1 MRSREGSIGAR
12 RCDPVDRHCLALPCR
27 SFFKINRDTPEA
39 KANQIE
45 WARKQMDL
53 EVPEVT
59 ATGNEIQD
67 REDFVRQACDS
78 SCGRAAARTD
88 ACPGQAYLT
97 HLTRDRP
104 Q

>member
-1 MRSREGSIGAR
+1 VRSREGSIGAR
-12 RCDPVDRHCLALPCR
+12 RCEPADRHCLALPCR

-97 HLTRDRP
+97 LLTRDRP

>member
-1 MRSREGSIGAR
+1 MPS
-12 RCDPVDRHCLALPCR
+12 R

-59 ATGNEIQD
+59 AAGNEIQD
-67 REDFVRQACDS
+67 REDFVRQACYSLVRPRRRADGRLPRPSVPWPS
-78 SCGRAAARTD
+78 S
-88 ACPGQAYLT
+88 P
-97 HLTRDRP
+97 
-104 Q
+104 

>member
-1 MRSREGSIGAR
+1 MRSREGSIGAQLCEPAKR
-12 RCDPVDRHCLALPCR
+12 RHCPALPCR

-59 ATGNEIQD
+59 AAGTEIQD

-78 SCGRAAARTD
+78 SCGRAD
-88 ACPGQAYLT
+88 ACPGQAYLG
-97 HLTRDRP
+97 L
-104 Q
+104 

>member
-1 MRSREGSIGAR
+1 MGAQ
-12 RCDPVDRHCLALPCR
+12 RCGPAKRRHCPALPCR

-53 EVPEVT
+53 EVPEATT
-59 ATGNEIQD
+59 AGNEIQD

-78 SCGRAAARTD
+78 SCGRAD
-88 ACPGQAYLT
+88 ACPGQAYLG
-97 HLTRDRP
+97 L
-104 Q
+104 

>member
-1 MRSREGSIGAR
+1 MGAQ
-12 RCDPVDRHCLALPCR
+12 RCGPAKRRHCPALPCR

-59 ATGNEIQD
+59 AAGNEIQD

-78 SCGRAAARTD
+78 SRGRAD
-88 ACPGQAYLT
+88 ACPGQAYLG
-97 HLTRDRP
+97 L
-104 Q
+104 

>member
-1 MRSREGSIGAR
+1 
-12 RCDPVDRHCLALPCR
+12 
-27 SFFKINRDTPEA
+27 
-39 KANQIE
+39 
-45 WARKQMDL
+45 
-53 EVPEVT
+53 VT

>member
-1 MRSREGSIGAR
+1 MRSREGSIGAQLCEPAKR
-12 RCDPVDRHCLALPCR
+12 RHCPALPCR

-59 ATGNEIQD
+59 AVGNEIQD

-78 SCGRAAARTD
+78 SCGRAD
-88 ACPGQAYLT
+88 ACPGQAYLG
-97 HLTRDRP
+97 L
-104 Q
+104 